1 MGWSGLVALYP
12 MVGLYLMGFVMVLG
26 GGGGDSCGKG
36 GGDGWLKERDSEK
49 EINIDGGEGWERD
62 WISIN
67 LLDSYIILIS

>member
-1 MGWSGLVALYP
+1 
-12 MVGLYLMGFVMVLG
+12 MVWVGGFVSDG
-26 GGGGDSCGKG
+26 GSISDGFCHGWGGGGDSCGKG

-67 LLDSYIILIS
+67 LLGSYIILIS